1 MSEYFIPCNTKD
13 YDILNVFNEQKHIH
27 WVQRIN
33 DMKPDDIVY
42 MYISPGSRIK
52 YKCVIRKSGIAPQEI
67 KISKYVLNISQ
78 YKSFKRFMEL
88 ELLEIYNTAFL
99 KLDILRSNGLTTV
112 RCQHKIKDNLSHYI
126 THITEIEEDER
137 LEDELIKEVNSYAEN
152 FHKKRFKYKEH
163 KKGKVTPIVKKDKKM
178 FIRDRQTAINALSH
192 ANYECEIDSTHP
204 TFIRKN
210 TKYKYTEPHHLVPL
224 SYSDKFNVSL
234 DVEENIISLCSNC
247 HNQIHYGEG
256 ASELIQQLYETRKK
270 DLKNVGINIS
280 LDELIKMYD

>member
-152 FHKKRFKYKEH
+152 TDE
-163 KKGKVTPIVKKDKKM
+163 
-178 FIRDRQTAINALSH
+178 Q
-192 ANYECEIDSTHP
+192 
-204 TFIRKN
+204 
-210 TKYKYTEPHHLVPL
+210 
-224 SYSDKFNVSL
+224 
-234 DVEENIISLCSNC
+234 
-247 HNQIHYGEG
+247 
-256 ASELIQQLYETRKK
+256 ETNFRY
-270 DLKNVGINIS
+270 VFR
-280 LDELIKMYD
+280 